1 MTRSNEVIK
10 AGVPDQIRDWMRA
23 HPDGGLATEIAK
35 ALGQD
40 PSSIHGHFAN
50 MVERGELTKCIIERP
65 NERPQAHF
73 RATALLG
80 NVRRAFP
87 WKEFRVDRR
96 TPVPAAAPVKRPPP
110 VPLVP
115 AAAPPVAHLDAA
127 VPVAEE
133 IVATEPAAPPTP
145 APSEPRL
152 DTDQVEQPRFALYSD
167 GTLVMEGLPHL
178 PDIVV
183 LHRDHARLLLD
194 YLAGEVHA

>member
-110 VPLVP
+110 IPLVTV
-115 AAAPPVAHLDAA
+115 AAPPVAHVAAA
-127 VPVAEE
+127 VPVTEE
-133 IVATEPAAPPTP
+133 TAAPEAAIAPAE
-145 APSEPRL
+145 APSAPL
-152 DTDQVEQPRFALYSD
+152 PATGHAEQPRFALYSD

-178 PDIVV
+178 PEIVV